1 MFPDDRAR
9 HHCTAGIR
17 LPLQVTSY
25 VHEDI
30 GLGHEQAPQAL
41 WIWKIVKDRPETAE
55 HNLLAGEPL
64 ST

>member
-1 MFPDDRAR
+1 MLPEDRAR

-17 LPLQVTSY
+17 PPLQETSY
-25 VHEDI
+25 VHEDV
-30 GLGHEQAPQAL
+30 GLGHEQATNAL
-41 WIWKIVKDRPETAE
+41 WIWKREKDRPETAE